1 MTMKQA
7 ILSAVPGA
15 KVWLDQDE
23 PDKTEAGMLDGVRSS
38 QFFLLLLSRCYFSRC
53 AQRARQSHLAHRM
66 SCLRPAFAAGPC
78 CSLRC

>member
-38 QFFLLLLSRCYFSRC
+38 QFFLLLLSRSYFSRC
-53 AQRARQSHLAHRM
+53 GQRAR
-66 SCLRPAFAAGPC
+66 PAAACGT
-78 CSLRC
+78 